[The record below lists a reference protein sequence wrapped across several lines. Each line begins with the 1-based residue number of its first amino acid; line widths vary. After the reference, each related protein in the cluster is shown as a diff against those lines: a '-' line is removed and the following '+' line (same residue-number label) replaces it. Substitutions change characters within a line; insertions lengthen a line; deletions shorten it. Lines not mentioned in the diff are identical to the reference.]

1 MTISELMGAFSI
13 FIELTG
19 VFYTYTELSATFVF
33 IRENKKINGGY
44 RHTIEH
50 ALLLLL
56 IIICNLFLI
65 FWLITHKGL
74 SHAWNTHVLNENF
87 WVVILL
93 FGILKISL
101 SRHLRGERKGII

>member
-1 MTISELMGAFSI
+1 MTISEFIGAFSI
-13 FIELTG
+13 FIELAG

-56 IIICNLFLI
+56 IIVCNLSLL
-65 FWLITHKGL
+65 FWLITHKGV
-74 SHAWNTHVLNENF
+74 SHAWHTHVLDENF

-93 FGILKISL
+93 FGILKISV
-101 SRHLRGERKGII
+101 SKHLRDERKGII